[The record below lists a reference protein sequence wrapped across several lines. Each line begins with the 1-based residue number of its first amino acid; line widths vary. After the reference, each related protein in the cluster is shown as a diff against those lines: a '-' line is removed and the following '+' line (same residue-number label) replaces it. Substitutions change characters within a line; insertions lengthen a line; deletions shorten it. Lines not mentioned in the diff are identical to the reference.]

1 MKIYEKQEQVL
12 KNGTTR
18 KLIITKSILVNE
30 NNEPILNENGQT
42 IPFKDLKQLPSNIV
56 YGSECVDVGYLE
68 NGPHYLNNIS
78 YEEVDKPIEEIEG
91 E

>member
-1 MKIYEKQEQVL
+1 MKTIRL
-12 KNGTTR
+12 
-18 KLIITKSILVNE
+18 LIITRTDNE
-30 NNEPILNENGQT
+30 L
-42 IPFKDLKQLPSNIV
+42 KVLKQLPSNIV
-56 YGSECVDVGYLE
+56 YGSEVVDVGYLE